1 MKTRHKKILQPRN
14 ILILLLSFI
23 LVLLIDFLVDDWQL
37 KSIVFFLVFLLD
49 NTLLYRFTDYF
60 SEIGIFIVPFYDFI
74 ISLFLCVLVGLAVY
88 YTHAVRPT
96 LHASMLLV
104 IIHSSW
110 K

>member
-1 MKTRHKKILQPRN
+1 MKTRHKKILQPLN
-14 ILILLLSFI
+14 ILILLLSFTLI
-23 LVLLIDFLVDDWQL
+23 LLVDLFMDNWQL
-37 KSIVFFLVFLLD
+37 KSISLFFIFLLD
-49 NTLLYRFTDYF
+49 STLLYQFTDYF
-60 SEIGIFIVPFYDFI
+60 SKTGIFIVPVYDFI
-74 ISLFLCVLVGLAVY
+74 IHLFLCFLVGLAVY